1 MHIKKPNPMS
11 LNMIYI
17 MVIIKSRGE
26 IRKEKDRKQKAI
38 QRADVQFK
46 EAENSKLQDPKKISV
61 RLKRDHEAEIVNIPL
76 RVLEMNEEFDMAAK
90 EYATWPLPLTHFIR
104 SHILIIR
111 QNWGITVSNN
121 PFHDDAAYYYIGNGV
136 AFLLCDTLT

>member
-46 EAENSKLQDPKKISV
+46 EAENSKLQD
-61 RLKRDHEAEIVNIPL
+61 RMMEL
-76 RVLEMNEEFDMAAK
+76 
-90 EYATWPLPLTHFIR
+90 
-104 SHILIIR
+104 R
-111 QNWGITVSNN
+111 QNQAYVQASNTAMLN
-121 PFHDDAAYYYIGNGV
+121 RKKRRKLVFVLKETMKQKLPTSLYV
-136 AFLLCDTLT
+136 C